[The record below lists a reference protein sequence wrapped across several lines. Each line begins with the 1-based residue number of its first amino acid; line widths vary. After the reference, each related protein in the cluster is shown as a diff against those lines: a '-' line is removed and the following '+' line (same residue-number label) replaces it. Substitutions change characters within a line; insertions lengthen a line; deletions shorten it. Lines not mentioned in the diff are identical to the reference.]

1 MSSRRY
7 QVNDVYNIAR
17 ANSTRL
23 EKKRNATL
31 KSSTAYVDEGQFPDL
46 IFLIP
51 KYISKRW
58 SQDKMSLGDEILAS
72 VYMKKNGENGSTWI
86 MDLEVG
92 SQLNLKKRVKNS
104 SMASKHHHKRN
115 YDADIEEDFTA
126 APQHQ
131 SSKREIPLD
140 VLATVK
146 TIEESKGGRKADIV
160 LTF

>member
-1 MSSRRY
+1 
-7 QVNDVYNIAR
+7 
-17 ANSTRL
+17 
-23 EKKRNATL
+23 
-31 KSSTAYVDEGQFPDL
+31 
-46 IFLIP
+46 
-51 KYISKRW
+51 
-58 SQDKMSLGDEILAS
+58 MSLGDEILAS

-131 SSKREIPLD
+131 SSKREIPLE